1 MLERESMGRKLDEAL
16 AILNGLVGDHLSRT
30 GNGLATEMAFYRA
43 GSPLKLTR
51 AALQKALPEARPR
64 IVVLVHGVM
73 CTEAIWSF
81 PDQPEQDYGSLLE
94 RDLGFSSL
102 YVRYNSGAS
111 IVENG
116 ARLARLLEELGYA
129 YPVPIEELVLVGY
142 SMGGLLVRRA
152 CRVAEL
158 EQLAWLDR
166 VKRAFYVG
174 TPHLGA
180 PAERMGRAVSALLR
194 AIDDPYTRLVSEL
207 SDLRSQ
213 GIRDLGDAHLHD
225 EAAPFSAWSL
235 REPQHP
241 LPLLPSIQ
249 HHLIAGTLAGDDPLT
264 WLLGDSIVPLTSAA
278 WRTREPSSLPIDRV
292 KILGGLNHI
301 MLAHHDAVYAQLRA
315 WLEVQLEVEPEA
327 EP

>member
-1 MLERESMGRKLDEAL
+1 MGKKLDEAL
-16 AILNGLVGDHLSRT
+16 AVLNGLVGDHLART

-43 GSPLKLTR
+43 GSALKLTR
-51 AALQKALPEARPR
+51 AALERALPSPSSRV
-64 IVVLVHGVM
+64 VVLVHGVM
-73 CTEAIWSF
+73 CTEAIWRF
-81 PDQPEQDYGSLLE
+81 PEPLEQDYGSLLE
-94 RDLGFSSL
+94 RDLGFTPL

-116 ARLARLLEELGYA
+116 ARLARLLDGLVAA

-158 EQLAWLDR
+158 EKLGWLGH

-213 GIRDLGDAHLHD
+213 GIRDLGDAHIHD
-225 EAAPFSAWSL
+225 ESSEARLARSL

-241 LPLLPSIQ
+241 LPLLPAIK
-249 HHLIAGTLAGDDPLT
+249 HHMIAGTLTADDAIA
-264 WLLGDSIVPLTSAA
+264 WVLGDSIVPLTSAA
-278 WRTREPSSLPIDRV
+278 WRTREPNTALPIEQV
-292 KILGGLNHI
+292 KILRGLNHI
-301 MLAHHDAVYAQLRA
+301 TLAHHDEVYAQLRS
-315 WLEVQLEVEPEA
+315 WLENDP
-327 EP
+327 

>member
-1 MLERESMGRKLDEAL
+1 MGKKLDEVL
-16 AILNGLVGDHLSRT
+16 AVLNGLVGDHLART

-43 GSPLKLTR
+43 GSALKLKRDAFAR
-51 AALQKALPEARPR
+51 AITNPQARV
-64 IVVLVHGVM
+64 IVLVHGVM
-73 CTEAIWSF
+73 CTEAIWRF
-81 PDQPEQDYGSLLE
+81 PDQPEQDYGTLLE
-94 RDLGFSSL
+94 RDLGFTPL

-116 ARLARLLEELGYA
+116 ARLARLLEGLPSV
-129 YPVPIEELVLVGY
+129 YPVPIEELVLIGY

-158 EQLAWLDR
+158 EQLSWLKL

-174 TPHLGA
+174 TPHLGT

-213 GIRDLGDAHLHD
+213 GIRDLGEAHLHD
-225 EAAPFSAWSL
+225 ESDEARLVRSL

-241 LPLLPSIQ
+241 LPLLPAIK
-249 HHLIAGTLAGDDPLT
+249 HHLIAGTLTADDAIA

-278 WRTREPSSLPIDRV
+278 WRTREPNATLPIEQI
-292 KILGGLNHI
+292 KILNGLNHI
-301 MLAHHDAVYAQLRA
+301 VLAHHDDVYTQLRS
-315 WLEVQLEVEPEA
+315 WLDDPQEIGT
-327 EP
+327 

>member
-1 MLERESMGRKLDEAL
+1 MGRKLDEAL
-16 AILNGLVGDHLSRT
+16 AILNGLVGDHLVRT
-30 GNGLATEMAFYRA
+30 GNALATEMAFYLGGA
-43 GSPLKLTR
+43 PLRMSRESLSS
-51 AALQKALPEARPR
+51 AFERPTPR
-64 IVVLVHGVM
+64 VVVFVHGVM
-73 CTEAIWSF
+73 CTEAIWCF
-81 PDQPEQDYGSLLE
+81 PAAPDDHYGARLG
-94 RDLGFSSL
+94 RDLGFTPL

-116 ARLARLLEELGYA
+116 ARLARVLQTLVEA
-129 YPVPIEELVLVGY
+129 YPVALEELVLVGY

-158 EQLAWLDR
+158 EGLSWLTH

-194 AIDDPYTRLVSEL
+194 KIDDPYTRLVSEL

-225 EAAPFSAWSL
+225 PDAAPAFAPYSL

-241 LPLLPSIQ
+241 LPLLPSIR
-249 HHLIAGTLAGDDPLT
+249 HHLIAGSLTADAMAWLFGDAV
-264 WLLGDSIVPLTSAA
+264 VPLSSASWKTTVA
-278 WRTREPSSLPIDRV
+278 NEALAADRV
-292 KILGGLNHI
+292 KVLPGLNHLV
-301 MLAHHDAVYAQLRA
+301 LAHHEDVYSQLKS
-315 WLEVQLEVEPEA
+315 WLEEPL
-327 EP
+327 

>member
-1 MLERESMGRKLDEAL
+1 MGKKLDEAL
-16 AILNGLVGDHLSRT
+16 AILNGLLGDHLVRT
-30 GNGLATEMAFYRA
+30 GNALATEMAFYRA
-43 GSPLKLTR
+43 GTPLRITH
-51 AALQKALPEARPR
+51 AALAQAFQPPSPR
-64 IVVLVHGVM
+64 IVVFVHGVL
-73 CTEAIWSF
+73 CTESIWSF
-81 PDQPEQDYGSLLE
+81 PMAPDDDYGARMA
-94 RDLGFSSL
+94 RDLGVTPL

-116 ARLARLLEELGYA
+116 ARLARLLQSLADA

-158 EQLAWLDR
+158 EGLPWLAH

-225 EAAPFSAWSL
+225 PESAEAGARLVLSL
-235 REPQHP
+235 RAPQHP
-241 LPLLPSIQ
+241 LPLLASIR
-249 HHLIAGTLAGDDPLT
+249 HHLIAGSLT
-264 WLLGDSIVPLTSAA
+264 AEAMAWLFGDSIVPLSSAQ
-278 WRTREPSSLPIDRV
+278 WRTQVPNAALAAEHIKVLP
-292 KILGGLNHI
+292 GLNHI
-301 MLAHHDAVYAQLRA
+301 MLAHHDDVYRQLKT
-315 WLEVQLEVEPEA
+315 WLEEP
-327 EP
+327 